1 MVDCMTVDRTEELDL
16 YRDSIRKFLDREC
29 PVEKIAVWERE
40 DRIPRELLKS
50 MAELGILGL
59 TTPEEYGGSGTDVIV
74 MTAVMEEL
82 AARWSG
88 LASLYNMSVGYGSL
102 NLVYKASEAQKH
114 RFLPGLLAG
123 DTLVAYGLSE
133 PEVGG
138 DLASV
143 RTRMERK
150 GDKVVVSGAKR
161 WISGA
166 NVADY
171 MLTLVR
177 SGDPAD
183 RHRNLSF
190 VMVPMNAE
198 GVSFERTRCM
208 GTHGIPTND
217 VHLDEVTLDADMV
230 VGEESGWN
238 QGWGMLAGGSLEIEK
253 LAPTFIAL
261 GIATAAVQEAWQYSR
276 DRLQFGKR
284 ICGHQAVRHVLS
296 DVQTKLK
303 ACRLMAYDAAAKV
316 HNNQPSAVDTCMAK
330 LFVAENAKEIVLA
343 CQQYVMGAYGY
354 AEGFQMERYVR
365 DVLAVPIYGGS
376 SAIQKNNIATL
387 MKLPRE

>member
-74 MTAVMEEL
+74 MTVVMEEL

-150 GDKVVVSGAKR
+150 GNKVVVSGAKR

-183 RHRNLSF
+183 
-190 VMVPMNAE
+190 
-198 GVSFERTRCM
+198 
-208 GTHGIPTND
+208 
-217 VHLDEVTLDADMV
+217 
-230 VGEESGWN
+230 
-238 QGWGMLAGGSLEIEK
+238 
-253 LAPTFIAL
+253 
-261 GIATAAVQEAWQYSR
+261 
-276 DRLQFGKR
+276 
-284 ICGHQAVRHVLS
+284 
-296 DVQTKLK
+296 
-303 ACRLMAYDAAAKV
+303 
-316 HNNQPSAVDTCMAK
+316 
-330 LFVAENAKEIVLA
+330 
-343 CQQYVMGAYGY
+343 
-354 AEGFQMERYVR
+354 
-365 DVLAVPIYGGS
+365 
-376 SAIQKNNIATL
+376 
-387 MKLPRE
+387 

>member
-1 MVDCMTVDRTEELDL
+1 MFEENDDL
-16 YRDSIRKFLDREC
+16 NLFRESIAKFLDKEC
-29 PVEKIAVWERE
+29 PVENIARWEAE
-40 DRIPRELLKS
+40 DAIPRSVLAG

-59 TTPEEYGGSGTDVIV
+59 TVPEEYGGLGTNV
-74 MTAVMEEL
+74 MMMCVVMEDL

-102 NLVYKASEAQKH
+102 NLVYKGTEDQKQ
-114 RFLPGLLAG
+114 RFLPGLLSG
-123 DTLVAYGLSE
+123 ETLVAYGLSE

-143 RTRMERK
+143 KTRAERQR
-150 GDKVVVSGAKR
+150 DKVILNGTKR

-166 NVADY
+166 NLGDY
-171 MLTLVR
+171 MLALVR
-177 SGDPAD
+177 SGDPEQ
-183 RHRNLSF
+183 RYRNLSF
-190 VMVPMNAE
+190 VIVPLDAA
-198 GVSFERTRCM
+198 GVSITTTRCM
-208 GTHGIPTND
+208 GHHGVPTND
-217 VHLDEVTLDADMV
+217 VILDNVEVGADMIL
-230 VGEESGWN
+230 GGDAAWNSGWS
-238 QGWGMLAGGSLEIEK
+238 MLAGPSLEIEK

-261 GIATAAVQEAWQYSR
+261 GIAKAAVAEAWQYSQER
-276 DRLQFGKR
+276 VQFGQA
-284 ICGHQAVRHVLS
+284 ICTHQAVRHVLS

-303 ACRLMAYDAAAKV
+303 AARLMAYDAASKV
-316 HNNQPSAVDTCMAK
+316 DAQQPSAVDTCMAK
-330 LFVAENAKEIVLA
+330 LFVAETAKDIVLA

-387 MKLPRE
+387 MKLPR

>member
-1 MVDCMTVDRTEELDL
+1 MSDESSDLDL
-16 YRDSIRKFLDREC
+16 FRESVAKFLDKEC
-29 PVEKIAVWERE
+29 PVENIALWEAE
-40 DRIPRELLKS
+40 DTVPRSVLAA
-50 MAELGILGL
+50 MADLGILGL
-59 TTPEEYGGSGTDVIV
+59 TVPEEYGGLGTDVNTMCV
-74 MTAVMEEL
+74 VMEEL

-102 NLVYKASEAQKH
+102 NLVYKGTEEQKQ

-123 DTLVAYGLSE
+123 ETLFAYGLSE

-143 RTRMERK
+143 KTRAELRD
-150 GDKVVVSGAKR
+150 GKVTIMGSKR

-166 NVADY
+166 NMAEY

-177 SGDPAD
+177 SGAPDE
-183 RHRNLSF
+183 RYRNLSF
-190 VMVPMNAE
+190 VIVPLDAP
-198 GVSFERTRCM
+198 GISITRTRCM
-208 GTHGIPTND
+208 GTHGVPTND
-217 VHLDEVTLDADMV
+217 VHLDNVEVDTSLILG
-230 VGEESGWN
+230 GEEAWNKGWS
-238 QGWGMLAGGSLEIEK
+238 MLAGPSLEIEK

-261 GIATAAVQEAWQYSR
+261 GIAKAAVAEAWQYSQER
-276 DRLQFGKR
+276 VQFGKP
-284 ICGHQAVRHVLS
+284 ICAHQAVRHVLS

-303 ACRLMAYDAAAKV
+303 AARLMAYDAATKV
-316 HNNQPSAVDTCMAK
+316 NNQQPSAVDTCMAK
-330 LFVAENAKEIVLA
+330 LYVAETAKDIVLA

-387 MKLPRE
+387 MKLPR

>member
-1 MVDCMTVDRTEELDL
+1 MMVDGNEELEL

-29 PVEKIAVWERE
+29 PVDKIATWERE
-40 DRIPRELLKS
+40 DRVPRELLKS

-59 TTPEEYGGSGTDVIV
+59 TVPEEYGGSGTDVLAMAV
-74 MTAVMEEL
+74 VMEEL
-82 AARWSG
+82 GARWNG
-88 LASLYNMSVGYGSL
+88 LAGFYNMSVGYGSL
-102 NLVYKASEAQKH
+102 NLVYKASEEQKR

-123 DTLVAYGLSE
+123 ETLVAYGLSE

-143 RTRMERK
+143 RTRMERQ
-150 GDKVVVSGAKR
+150 GDKVMVTGSKR

-166 NVADY
+166 NMADY

-190 VMVPMNAE
+190 VMIPMDAE
-198 GVSFERTRCM
+198 GVSFEPTRCM
-208 GTHGIPTND
+208 GTHGVPTND
-217 VHLDEVTLDADMV
+217 VHLDNVVLDQNMVLGEAD
-230 VGEESGWN
+230 GWN

-253 LAPTFIAL
+253 LAPTFISL
-261 GIATAAVQEAWQYSR
+261 GIATAAVAEAWQYSQ
-276 DRLQFGKR
+276 DRSQFGKR
-284 ICGHQAVRHVLS
+284 ICGHQAVRHVLAE
-296 DVQTKLK
+296 VQTKLK

-316 HNNQPSAVDTCMAK
+316 HNNLPSAVDTCMAK
-330 LFVAENAKEIVLA
+330 LYVTETAKEIVLA

-365 DVLAVPIYGGS
+365 DILVGPIYGGS

>member
-1 MVDCMTVDRTEELDL
+1 MFDESPDLDL
-16 YRDSIRKFLDREC
+16 FRESVAKFLDKEC
-29 PVEKIAVWERE
+29 PVENIALWEAE
-40 DRIPRELLKS
+40 DTVPRSVLAA
-50 MAELGILGL
+50 MADLGILGL
-59 TTPEEYGGSGTDVIV
+59 TVPEEYGGLGTNVTTMCV
-74 MTAVMEEL
+74 VMEEL

-102 NLVYKASEAQKH
+102 NLVYKGTEEQKQ

-123 DTLVAYGLSE
+123 ETLFAYGLSE

-143 RTRMERK
+143 KTRAELSD
-150 GDKVVVSGAKR
+150 GKVTITGSKR

-166 NVADY
+166 NMAEY

-177 SGDPAD
+177 SGAPDE
-183 RHRNLSF
+183 RYRNLSF
-190 VMVPMNAE
+190 VIIPLNAP
-198 GVSFERTRCM
+198 GIGITRTRCM
-208 GTHGIPTND
+208 GTHGVPTND
-217 VHLDEVTLDADMV
+217 VHLDNVEVDASLILG
-230 VGEESGWN
+230 GEEAWDKGWS
-238 QGWGMLAGGSLEIEK
+238 MLAGPSLEIEK

-261 GIATAAVQEAWQYSR
+261 GIAKAAVAEAWQYSQER
-276 DRLQFGKR
+276 FQFGKP
-284 ICGHQAVRHVLS
+284 ICAHQAVRHVLS

-303 ACRLMAYDAAAKV
+303 AARLMAYDAATMV
-316 HNNQPSAVDTCMAK
+316 NNQLPSAVDTCMAK
-330 LFVAENAKEIVLA
+330 LFVAETAKEIVLA

-387 MKLPRE
+387 MKLPR